1 MKLDG
6 HHYLSNALHKLSGIT
21 LRQGTRTRRGRSCP
35 AFQSGIQLVKRSQ
48 NQRKTN
54 RTPLP
59 LRSTR
64 GLPPLHTPSCA
75 HSHQEKASW
84 PSCCKAASS
93 WVSLFSH
100 TNQTHCK
107 AFADTAGMSR
117 CQSIRRYAAA
127 IAHLRPRGARPVTAA
142 TLSGMPLQWRT
153 AAASYLQDTKNGSNT
168 KNQQLTHAQ
177 YCSH

>member
-1 MKLDG
+1 LTVTIICQMHSTNCPELPFAKAHAHEEAG
-6 HHYLSNALHKLSGIT
+6 PAQHSNPAYNLLNVHRISAKPIALHS
-21 LRQGTRTRRGRSCP
+21 LRVPQGDCRRCT
-35 AFQSGIQLVKRSQ
+35 Q
-48 NQRKTN
+48 
-54 RTPLP
+54 
-59 LRSTR
+59 
-64 GLPPLHTPSCA
+64 PSCA
-75 HSHQEKASW
+75 HSHQGKASW

-93 WVSLFSH
+93 WVSFFSH
-100 TNQTHCK
+100 TNQTHRK

-117 CQSIRRYAAA
+117 CQSIRRYVAA
-127 IAHLRPRGARPVTAA
+127 IAHLRGARPVTAT